1 MSQSTNPTRS
11 FPTTLTAKEFS
22 NSEYISPS
30 TSVFSTIELLTQIL
44 EDCAAHD
51 LLCHLPRVNST
62 FKCIIDNNQSIQ
74 KRLFF
79 IPLEVKDEDE
89 DEDEDYYGIVVAKFR
104 INPFLKYLA
113 YRKGAKIEEG
123 CDYNFGPKPPTQWMI
138 ESGADLSPNEQ
149 WGFDPDDKV
158 KKYLEFDW
166 DKVIS
171 DERFLR
177 KEASWKR
184 MLPVQPSWREIWNHS
199 GDSDGR
205 EVRPNGQKMLG
216 KTWESV
222 KIRKNNPCCS
232 RLRTFIRSSEWF
244 GVVVM
249 TNVDICTSDTEEF
262 SKIYWE
268 NKGYMLSHWP
278 YDEE

>member
-1 MSQSTNPTRS
+1 MSQSTSPARS
-11 FPTTLTAKEFS
+11 FTTTLTAKEFS

-89 DEDEDYYGIVVAKFR
+89 DEDDYGIVVAKFR

-138 ESGADLSPNEQ
+138 ESGASLSPGDSGDFNA
-149 WGFDPDDKV
+149 DDKV
-158 KKYLEFDW
+158 KRYLEFDW
-166 DKVIS
+166 DKVVS
-171 DERFLR
+171 DERYLR
-177 KEASWKR
+177 EGASWKR
-184 MLPVQPSWREIWNHS
+184 MLPVQPSWREIWNHNH
-199 GDSDGR
+199 GDTYGR
-205 EVRPNGQKMLG
+205 YVRPKDQKILG
-216 KTWESV
+216 KIWEFV
-222 KIRKNNPCCS
+222 KSRRDNPCVR
-232 RLRTFIRSSEWF
+232 RLRTFIRSSDWY

-249 TNVDICTSDTEEF
+249 TNVDV
-262 SKIYWE
+262 WE
-268 NKGYMLSHWP
+268 NDTVERDRIYQENNGYMLTHWP
-278 YDEE
+278 YDDD